1 MKVIFVASKPMQTPV
16 EIAFHH
22 CEPSDSLRAE
32 IDRQARRL
40 EKFSSRLT
48 SCHVAITKTARHR
61 KGDLFQVDVRVAMP
75 GHKDVIVNAAHG
87 DAPEHEHAV
96 VAVRDAFDA
105 AVRQIENPMRDLR
118 GETKQHAEAD
128 HGRVARFLAGE
139 DCGFIETSD
148 GREIFFHRKPAD
160 AKFIRGTRHM
170 ANKILTSAQAQPAPI
185 PAHVGWRGGG
195 GSVMS
200 KAHRLRDIHVANV
213 SSTSRGGGAA
223 ERRRM

>member
-1 MKVIFVASKPMQTPV
+1 MQTPV

-32 IDRQARRL
+32 LDKQARRL

-48 SCHVAITKTARHR
+48 SCHVAVTKTARHR
-61 KGDLFQVDVRVAMP
+61 QGDLFQIDVRVAMP

-105 AVRQIENPMRDLR
+105 AVRQIEDAMRDLR
-118 GETKQHAEAD
+118 GETKQHAEPD

-148 GREIFFHRKPAD
+148 GREIFFHRNSVVEGGFDDLAVGDEVRFVEEAGEKGP
-160 AKFIRGTRHM
+160 
-170 ANKILTSAQAQPAPI
+170 QASTV
-185 PAHVGWRGGG
+185 HRVG
-195 GSVMS
+195 
-200 KAHRLRDIHVANV
+200 KHHP
-213 SSTSRGGGAA
+213 T
-223 ERRRM
+223 